1 MHEIFSRKKST
12 STNVGVLK
20 VSQVLRLG
28 SRSYIVD
35 PLVMISPRFTLVF
48 SAKDSHE
55 SRAKPF
61 GDQSD
66 RLCKLQNFYTAEWTI
81 LTCVLHEIGDVILR
95 EDEGRTETDLE
106 TRRSVHDD
114 HRTRPRSREPFRV
127 PFRVLESSTRGS
139 SRGSQSSI
147 PPLQWTHFVSSPTPV
162 KSRTNV
168 YQREL
173 GTCTKST
180 EDKRKVRMKIS
191 PE

>member
-66 RLCKLQNFYTAEWTI
+66 RLCKLQNFYTAE
-81 LTCVLHEIGDVILR
+81 
-95 EDEGRTETDLE
+95 
-106 TRRSVHDD
+106 
-114 HRTRPRSREPFRV
+114 
-127 PFRVLESSTRGS
+127 
-139 SRGSQSSI
+139 
-147 PPLQWTHFVSSPTPV
+147 
-162 KSRTNV
+162 
-168 YQREL
+168 
-173 GTCTKST
+173 
-180 EDKRKVRMKIS
+180 
-191 PE
+191 